1 MVFRKPNPRNAGAMT
16 LQTIGNALLIVV
28 LVGWIGFRQ
37 LTWRPVSIARMWR
50 VPAIMAIVG
59 VTLLVQSADAT
70 RLTALDFAV
79 LLVEIAISLGIGAW
93 MGAIAVFRPLSS
105 SHEDPLASTARSA
118 LASRN
123 RDAILQSSSVE
134 SRTGWWGLALWVL
147 VIVIRIGID
156 VLAAQAGSHLATST
170 GIIVLL
176 VAANRAARTAVF
188 AYRLDRMPAVAA

>member
-1 MVFRKPNPRNAGAMT
+1 MT

-28 LVGWIGFRQ
+28 LIGWIGFRQ

-59 VTLLVQSADAT
+59 VVLLVQATDAT
-70 RLTALDFAV
+70 HLTALDFAV
-79 LLVEIAISLGIGAW
+79 LLVEIAVSLGIGAW
-93 MGAIAVFRPLSS
+93 MGAIAVFRPLSGPR
-105 SHEDPLASTARSA
+105 EDP
-118 LASRN
+118 
-123 RDAILQSSSVE
+123 DAILHSSSVE

-156 VLAAQAGSHLATST
+156 VIAARAGSHLATST

>member
-1 MVFRKPNPRNAGAMT
+1 MVFAIDPARDAGYMT

-28 LVGWIGFRQ
+28 LIGWMGFRQ
-37 LTWRPVSIARMWR
+37 LTWRPVSILRMWR
-50 VPAIMAIVG
+50 VPAIMAIIG
-59 VTLLVQSADAT
+59 VVLLVQSADSIH
-70 RLTALDFAV
+70 LTALDFAV

-93 MGAIAVFRPLSS
+93 MGAIAIFRPLATPIT
-105 SHEDPLASTARSA
+105 DPQRPATM
-118 LASRN
+118 
-123 RDAILQSSSVE
+123 E

-147 VIVIRIGID
+147 VILIRVGID
-156 VLAAQAGSHLATST
+156 VLAGQAGSHLATST

>member
-1 MVFRKPNPRNAGAMT
+1 MT
-16 LQTIGNALLIVV
+16 LQTIGNALLIVA
-28 LVGWIGFRQ
+28 LIGWIGFRQ

-59 VTLLVQSADAT
+59 VVLLVQASDAT
-70 RLTALDFAV
+70 HLTALDFAV
-79 LLVEIAISLGIGAW
+79 LLVEIAVSLGIGAW
-93 MGAIAVFRPLSS
+93 MGAIAIFRPLAVVPQ
-105 SHEDPLASTARSA
+105 DVALASTARSA
-118 LASRN
+118 LASRD
-123 RDAILQSSSVE
+123 RDAILHSSSVE

-147 VIVIRIGID
+147 VIVIRVGID
-156 VLAAQAGSHLATST
+156 VLAAQAGSHLVAST

>member
-1 MVFRKPNPRNAGAMT
+1 MVFPPGPARDAEDMT

-28 LVGWIGFRQ
+28 LIGWIGFRQ
-37 LTWRPVSIARMWR
+37 LSWRPVSIARMWR
-50 VPAIMAIVG
+50 VPAIMAVVG
-59 VTLLVQSADAT
+59 VVLLVQTTDAT
-70 RLTALDFAV
+70 QLTALDIAV

-93 MGAIAVFRPLSS
+93 MGSIAVFRPLSRP
-105 SHEDPLASTARSA
+105 HDDPLASTTRSA
-118 LASRN
+118 RASRD
-123 RDAILQSSSVE
+123 RDAILQGSTVE

-156 VLAAQAGSHLATST
+156 VLAAQAGSHLAAST

>member
-1 MVFRKPNPRNAGAMT
+1 MT
-16 LQTIGNALLIVV
+16 LQTIGNVLLIIV
-28 LVGWIGFRQ
+28 LIGWIGFRQ

-59 VTLLVQSADAT
+59 VVLLMQTTDAAH
-70 RLTALDFAV
+70 LTALDLAV
-79 LLVEIAISLGIGAW
+79 LVVEIAISLGIGAW
-93 MGAIAVFRPLSS
+93 MGALAVFRPVSAQ
-105 SHEDPLASTARSA
+105 EVPLASAARSA
-118 LASRN
+118 LASRD

-147 VIVIRIGID
+147 VIVIRVGID
-156 VLAAQAGSHLATST
+156 LLAAQAGSHLAAST

-188 AYRLDRMPAVAA
+188 AYRLERMPAVAA